1 MNEGKFSLSWPP
13 WHTYTDHLKEMLY
26 KMKTDDT
33 FADVTLVCDN
43 GRKIKAHKV
52 VLAASSQVIK
62 KMLTNEDTQIIDLK
76 DVAFEEINS
85 ILQFIYLGEATLF
98 QERMKEFLDVAQKL
112 KVKELC
118 QEAKMEFELNNQ

>member
-1 MNEGKFSLSWPP
+1 MNEQKIHLSWPV

-62 KMLTNEDTQIIDLK
+62 KMLTK
-76 DVAFEEINS
+76 
-85 ILQFIYLGEATLF
+85 
-98 QERMKEFLDVAQKL
+98 KEPQVSSLI
-112 KVKELC
+112 
-118 QEAKMEFELNNQ
+118 